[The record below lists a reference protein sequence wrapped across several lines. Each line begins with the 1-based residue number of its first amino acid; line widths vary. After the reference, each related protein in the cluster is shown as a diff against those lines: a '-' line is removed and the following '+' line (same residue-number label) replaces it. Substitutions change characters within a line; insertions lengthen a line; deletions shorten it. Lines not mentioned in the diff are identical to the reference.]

1 MQPHDPDVDRPD
13 TNVDLLNKNR
23 GVESTDT
30 DVVREREARDAREAG
45 RSTTPVREHDAD
57 QERKIEDDRL
67 R

>member
-23 GVESTDT
+23 GVEPQDSESS
-30 DVVREREARDAREAG
+30 RERDRLRDDPSA
-45 RSTTPVREHDAD
+45 TPVVREHDAD
-57 QERKIEDDRL
+57 QERKIEGERL

>member
-23 GVESTDT
+23 GVQSPETEAQ
-30 DVVREREARDAREAG
+30 RERDALEVDRLA
-45 RSTTPVREHDAD
+45 PHVREHDAD
-57 QERKIEDDRL
+57 QERKIEADPL